1 MQNPSEKGSVFQVR
15 ALTHNQPTPF
25 ALRPTKAELASTA
38 SELDLI
44 ELRKATLEGKITASG
59 KNDWTLTARLGA
71 TVVQLCVVTLAPVTS
86 RIDVDISRHFLAKMP
101 ELGEDEEIEMPDDE
115 NAELLGAEI
124 DVFAV
129 LFEALALNLPL
140 FPRAEG
146 AELQEVA
153 FTEPGKKAMTDE
165 DARPFASLAA
175 LKNKLEA
182 SDDE

>member
-1 MQNPSEKGSVFQVR
+1 
-15 ALTHNQPTPF
+15 
-25 ALRPTKAELASTA
+25 
-38 SELDLI
+38 
-44 ELRKATLEGKITASG
+44 
-59 KNDWTLTARLGA
+59 
-71 TVVQLCVVTLAPVTS
+71 VTS